1 MAEFVIWRPVMAGH
15 ITLSE
20 VKNGTASLIDLMKI
34 NAVMD
39 AQEAAEAAA
48 MARHK
53 S

>member
-1 MAEFVIWRPVMAGH
+1 MAGH

-48 MARHK
+48 MARYK

>member
-1 MAEFVIWRPVMAGH
+1 MAGH

-20 VKNGTASLIDLMKI
+20 VKNGTAGLLDLLKI

-48 MARHK
+48 LAK
-53 S
+53 QK